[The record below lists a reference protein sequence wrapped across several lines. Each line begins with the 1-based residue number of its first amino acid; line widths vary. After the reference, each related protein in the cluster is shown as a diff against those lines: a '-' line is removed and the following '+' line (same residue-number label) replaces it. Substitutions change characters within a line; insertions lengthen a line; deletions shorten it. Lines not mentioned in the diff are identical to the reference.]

1 MTDESKNRK
10 QEKSP
15 VENTARAW
23 KIAINP
29 GAYSKSDRKL
39 LINRRGQ
46 SHYNSMKELFGDV
59 SQFIADAL
67 DRYNITRNG
76 AEDFILDDP
85 HDSINDPGRMA
96 LLMALGSTLVQHHEI
111 IRNDPRNS
119 VIQKHIQY
127 YYLDLVFTAATYDD
141 YQEEIRTALGE
152 VVYTRD
158 AEDEYG
164 PPAGHVIEGL
174 TSFPQADCVYK
185 IPLTHANRKCE
196 ARIGNK
202 QDGQLRSLVKGPYVF
217 IPYDDVHRKYKEDFT
232 GRNSVSW
239 KLEQVISLS
248 INDKQKEKYL
258 NSLSGITGRIESL
271 LNTGNDHMIFK
282 ERRYPAKVE
291 AILKAV
297 EGVDKDIAQL
307 GTPLTAEQISNAV
320 HDFCTWTDVGWI
332 KNLSESINS
341 PRKVA
346 TVLSQNKGLNHI
358 TVVPRD
364 GQPDLY
370 ELEYK
375 MGDFKQIDV
384 TGIESLLEF
393 PCMQNLHESLLDQ
406 KPVRWEL
413 YSFVRYL
420 FEIDALD
427 IGVEEIKDWFS
438 QYAWYDADITEYQ
451 VGYEET
457 QRMASGDRPLPISCN
472 NDNRSWAEHCI
483 GKENCEYSL
492 YRSVDL
498 KPDVYDRTGDE

>member
-1 MTDESKNRK
+1 MTDSSNNRK
-10 QEKSP
+10 QENSP
-15 VENTARAW
+15 VHNKSRAW

-29 GAYSKSDRKL
+29 ETYSKSDRKL
-39 LINRRGQ
+39 LIRRGQ
-46 SHYNSMKELFGDV
+46 GQYETINDLFEDV

-67 DRYNITRNG
+67 DRYNVSRDE

-85 HDSINDPGRMA
+85 HDAINDPGRMA
-96 LLMALGSTLVQHHEI
+96 LLMALGSTLVQHHDI
-111 IRNDPRNS
+111 IQNDPRKP

-127 YYLDLVFTAATYDD
+127 YYLDLVFTAATYEEH
-141 YQEEIRTALGE
+141 QTEIRTALGE
-152 VVYTRD
+152 VVYSRD
-158 AEDEYG
+158 DEDDYG
-164 PPAGHVIEGL
+164 PPAGRVIEGL
-174 TSFPQADCVYK
+174 TSFPGADCVYK
-185 IPLTHANRKCE
+185 VPLTHANRMCE
-196 ARIGNK
+196 ARVGNDR
-202 QDGQLRSLVKGPYVF
+202 DGQLRVLIKGPYLH
-217 IPYDDVHRKYKEDFT
+217 IPYDDVHLKYKEEFT

-248 INDKQKEKYL
+248 MSDDKKDEYL
-258 NSLSGITGRIESL
+258 DSLTGITDRIEGL

-282 ERRYPAKVE
+282 ERRYPAKIE
-291 AILKAV
+291 AILKSV

-320 HDFCTWTDVGWI
+320 RDYVTWTDTEWI
-332 KNLSESINS
+332 KNISDGINS

-346 TVLSQNKGLNHI
+346 NTLSQNKGLNHI
-358 TVVPRD
+358 SIVPRS

-375 MGDFKQIDV
+375 MGNFKQIDV

-427 IGVEEIKDWFS
+427 IGVEEIKEWFN
-438 QYAWYDADITEYQ
+438 QYNWYDEDVTEYQ
-451 VGYEET
+451 VSYEEE

-498 KPDVYDRTGDE
+498 KPDVYDRTGDD